1 MEYLALLENPII
13 RSEILN
19 KKSKFIIVS
28 YFWGKDNKNK
38 NSVKNLTYGEQVERL
53 IGQCRKLNINY
64 SIAEYPVFAKK
75 GLYQIALGLKGHFI
89 AKMMDNYPSY
99 NVIFIDSDLQIL
111 HYPHLFE
118 MEADCFFL
126 NWNMYSTRCF
136 NPYQLE
142 LPGGVLGFGNTYG
155 ARSLLKI
162 LIDYMIDHLS
172 LAEDKS
178 FSGIITR
185 HFMNTYL
192 RCVWIPLNYMYMFDK
207 HTYDPSIGKYTKIVS
222 LEKELKG
229 EIYTPNDIVMIH
241 EDFETG
247 ALEDV
252 FLQKVGKKSRYPPR
266 LDTQLGEKLRC
277 IEVKYKNYINFGLD
291 KHQYTNFSKDFKENE
306 KDGLYVNKILKPI
319 KLDKRVLKLI
329 QDKKTLK
336 YLQSTTLPFII
347 VTCINKH
354 TDKTDIDNLKS
365 TCDSYKIPLL
375 ILDESD
381 HVAFNKASVFYTLF
395 SKINK
400 SLVYLDP
407 RFDIKHFPKLFT
419 VKNMDFMTINLNNT
433 TTHLNEKLCS
443 DIRILKTHDDTI
455 YYFANNPLVM
465 DFLKIWNEYNY
476 KKYIQNNF
484 QHKSLEYAFNIS
496 LSINKMRCYWL
507 SKDYILGPVLSFP
520 KDQLKL
526 KNEYPNKKT
535 KTLTKKLRQCGIKPK
550 LDFGNPLPTHYH
562 GSVNGAIYHNKYG
575 HLFLEF

>member
-13 RSEILN
+13 QSEILN
-19 KKSKFIIVS
+19 KKSRFIIVS
-28 YFWGKDNKNK
+28 YFWGRDNKNK
-38 NSVKNLTYGEQVERL
+38 NSVKNLTYGQQVDRL
-53 IGQCRKLNINY
+53 ISQCRNLKINY

-89 AKMMDNYPSY
+89 AKMMDKYPSY

-142 LPGGVLGFGNTYG
+142 LPGGVLGFGNTHG
-155 ARSLLKI
+155 ARVLLKI
-162 LIDYMIDHLS
+162 LIDYMINHLS

-178 FSGIITR
+178 FSGIVTR

-207 HTYDPSIGKYTKIVS
+207 HEYDPSIGKYTKIVS
-222 LEKELKG
+222 LDKELKG
-229 EIYTPNDIVMIH
+229 EIYTPDDIVMIH

-247 ALEDV
+247 ALDDV
-252 FLQKVGKKSRYPPR
+252 FLQKVGKKSRYPPK

-277 IEVKYKNYINFGLD
+277 IEVEYRNYINFGLN
-291 KHQYTNFSKDFKENE
+291 KNQYMNFIKDFKENE
-306 KDGLYVNKILKPI
+306 RDDLYINKILKPI
-319 KLDKRVLKLI
+319 KINQRISKLMNSKKMSNYLK
-329 QDKKTLK
+329 
-336 YLQSTTLPFII
+336 SSTLPFII
-347 VTCINKH
+347 VTCIKNH
-354 TDKTDIDNLKS
+354 DITNLKS
-365 TCDSYKIPLL
+365 ICESYKIPL
-375 ILDESD
+375 IVLDENKKLL
-381 HVAFNKASVFYTLF
+381 NKASVFYTIL
-395 SKINK
+395 SKIDK

-455 YYFANNPLVM
+455 YYFANNDLVM
-465 DFLKIWNEYNY
+465 EFLKIWNEYNC
-476 KKYIQNNF
+476 KMCIQNHF

-507 SKDYILGPVLSFP
+507 PKDYILGPVLSFP
-520 KDQLKL
+520 KNQLKK
-526 KNEYPNKKT
+526 KNEYPNKKFR
-535 KTLTKKLRQCGIKPK
+535 TLTKKLRQCGLKPK
-550 LDFGNPLPTHYH
+550 LDYGEPLPTHYH
-562 GSVNGAIYHNKYG
+562 GSINGAIYHNKYG
-575 HLFLEF
+575 HLFLEL